1 MTVLEM
7 MKKIKNEHNKQYL
20 HIANKDDNNY
30 EYVYGLTGYSSIE
43 NNEYVE
49 RYKDIFNK
57 EVIKVETRGTEYYIY
72 C

>member
-7 MKKIKNEHNKQYL
+7 MKKIRDEHDKQYVN
-20 HIANKDDNNY
+20 IADKDDNNY
-30 EYVYGLTGYSSIE
+30 EYVYGLKGYSSIE
-43 NNEYVE
+43 NNEYVD
-49 RYKDIFNK
+49 RYKDIFKK

>member
-7 MKKIKNEHNKQYL
+7 MKQIRDEHNKQYVN
-20 HIANKDDNNY
+20 IADKDDNNY
-30 EYVYGLTGYSSIE
+30 EYVYGLKGYSSIE

-57 EVIKVETRGTEYYIY
+57 QVIKVTTRGTEYYIY

>member
-1 MTVLEM
+1 MKVLEM
-7 MKKIKNEHNKQYL
+7 MKQIRDEHEQNYL
-20 HIANKDDNNY
+20 WIADKDDNNY
-30 EYVYGLTGYSSIE
+30 EYVYGLKGYSSIE
-43 NNEYVE
+43 NDEYVD